1 MTPDTAY
8 GVLVIILSVTLAVFL
23 ILAIIAM
30 ILTVRLLKKANK
42 VADSAESVASD
53 LGAFSAQLKQAAG
66 PAAALRV
73 ILGAAQGLRR
83 K

>member
-8 GVLVIILSVTLAVFL
+8 QVLVIILSVTLAIFL
-23 ILAIIAM
+23 VLAIIATS
-30 ILTVRLLKKANK
+30 LTIRLLRKANR

-53 LGAFSAQLKQAAG
+53 IEAFSTQLKQAAG

-73 ILGAAQGLRR
+73 IMGAAQGLRR

>member
-8 GVLVIILSVTLAVFL
+8 QVLVIILSVTLAIFL
-23 ILAIIAM
+23 VLAIIATS
-30 ILTVRLLKKANK
+30 LTIRLLRKANR
-42 VADSAESVASD
+42 VADSAESVAND
-53 LGAFSAQLKQAAG
+53 IEAFSTQLKQAAG

-73 ILGAAQGLRR
+73 IMGAAQGFRR

>member
-8 GVLVIILSVTLAVFL
+8 GVLVIILSVMLAVFL

-30 ILTVRLLKKANK
+30 ILTVRLLRKANK
-42 VADSAESVASD
+42 VADSAASVAVNVE
-53 LGAFSAQLKQAAG
+53 AFSTQLKQAAG

-73 ILGAAQGLRR
+73 IMGAAQGLRR

>member
-8 GVLVIILSVTLAVFL
+8 QVLVIILSITLAIFL
-23 ILAIIAM
+23 VLAIIATSL
-30 ILTVRLLKKANK
+30 IIRLLRKADRI
-42 VADSAESVASD
+42 ADSAESVASD
-53 LGAFSAQLKQAAG
+53 IEAFSTSLKEAAG

-73 ILGAAQGLRR
+73 IMGAAQGLRR